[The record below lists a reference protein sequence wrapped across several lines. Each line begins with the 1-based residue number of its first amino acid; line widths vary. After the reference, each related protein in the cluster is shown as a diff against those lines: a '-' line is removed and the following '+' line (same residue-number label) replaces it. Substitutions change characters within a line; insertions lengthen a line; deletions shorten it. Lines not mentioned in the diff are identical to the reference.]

1 MTTERTKKGP
11 KTALVLAGGGLTG
24 AVYEIGALRAID
36 DLLID
41 RTVNDFD
48 IYVGTS
54 AGALVASM
62 LVNGI
67 SPEEML
73 QVIQGSNP
81 EIQSIE
87 RQHVFNIDRGEM
99 LSWGLHL
106 PQKLL
111 GSWLTFLRNAGEMT
125 LFDLLWSLT
134 GVLPSGLYDARG
146 IERYIRLVLD
156 KVGYSNSFEEVP
168 RDLHIIATDLNTGK
182 RVVFSRDEHSSVP
195 ISWAVAASSAVP
207 LLYRPVRIN
216 GRDYVDGG
224 LRGNASLDL
233 AIEHGAEL
241 VVCINPM
248 VPYLYP
254 EDAAHPGS
262 VRNGG
267 LGERGIQSIANQT
280 LRIVTSA
287 GLHYHVKQLRRSHP
301 DVDII
306 LIEPH
311 PQDDE
316 MFFTNIMHYASRLT
330 VAQHGFES
338 ATLDLA
344 EYYPLYKQI
353 LARHGI
359 LISRRLVIEE
369 IAEIQAS
376 GYDQRV
382 IRKVL
387 EARSSRCSRRRAG
400 DQLCEL
406 DRVLADLELTLN
418 GLTLSA
424 TPELTR

>member
-1 MTTERTKKGP
+1 MSKKGV

-36 DLLID
+36 DLLIGL
-41 RTVNDFD
+41 TVNDFD

-73 QVIQGSNP
+73 QVIEGSNP
-81 EIQSIE
+81 DIQSIE
-87 RQHVFNIDRGEM
+87 RQHIFNIDKRDM
-99 LSWGLHL
+99 LAWGVHL

-111 GSWLTFLRNAGEMT
+111 GAWLTYLTKVGEMT

-134 GVLPSGLYDARG
+134 GALPSGLYDSRG
-146 IERYIRLVLD
+146 LERYIRLVLD
-156 KVGYSNSFEEVP
+156 KVGYSNSFKEVS
-168 RDLHIIATDLNTGK
+168 RELHIIATDLNTGD
-182 RVVFSRDEHSSVP
+182 RVVFASDVNSDVP

-207 LLYRPVRIN
+207 LLYKPVRIG
-216 GRDYVDGG
+216 GREYVDGG

-248 VPYLYP
+248 VPYRLP
-254 EDAAHPGS
+254 AEEPIPSLAPRRK
-262 VRNGG
+262 V
-267 LGERGIQSIANQT
+267 GERGIQSIANQT
-280 LRIVTSA
+280 LRIVTNA

-301 DVDII
+301 DIDII

-311 PQDDE
+311 AQDEE

-359 LISRRLVIEE
+359 NITRRLVIEE

-376 GYDQRV
+376 GYSPEV
-382 IRKVL
+382 IRRVL
-387 EARSSRCSRRRAG
+387 EARSTRCGPKRLG
-400 DQLCEL
+400 GPLCDL
-406 DRVLADLELTLN
+406 DRLLDELNLTLN
-418 GLTLSA
+418 TLALDPVPNLTA
-424 TPELTR
+424 

>member
-1 MTTERTKKGP
+1 MSKKGA

-41 RTVNDFD
+41 LTVNDFD

-73 QVIQGSNP
+73 QVIEGSNP
-81 EIQSIE
+81 DIQSIE
-87 RQHVFNIDRGEM
+87 RQHIFNIDQRDM
-99 LSWGLHL
+99 LSWGVHL

-111 GSWLTFLRNAGEMT
+111 GAWLSYLTKVGEMT

-134 GVLPSGLYDARG
+134 GALPSGLYDSRG
-146 IERYIRLVLD
+146 LERYIRLVLD
-156 KVGYSNSFEEVP
+156 KVGYSNSFKEVSC
-168 RDLHIIATDLNTGK
+168 DLHIIATDLNTGE
-182 RVVFSRDEHSSVP
+182 RVVFASDVNSDVP

-207 LLYRPVRIN
+207 LLYKPVRIG
-216 GRDYVDGG
+216 GREYVDGG

-248 VPYLYP
+248 VPYHL
-254 EDAAHPGS
+254 PGEES
-262 VRNGG
+262 IPSLAPRRKV
-267 LGERGIQSIANQT
+267 GERGIQSIANQT

-301 DVDII
+301 DIDII

-311 PQDDE
+311 AQDEE

-359 LISRRLVIEE
+359 NITRRLVIEE
-369 IAEIQAS
+369 ISEIQAS
-376 GYDQRV
+376 GYSPEV
-382 IRKVL
+382 IRRVL
-387 EARSSRCSRRRAG
+387 EARSASCGPNRLEGPLCDL
-400 DQLCEL
+400 DQVLDEL
-406 DRVLADLELTLN
+406 NQTLN
-418 GLTLSA
+418 SLALDPVPNLSA
-424 TPELTR
+424 